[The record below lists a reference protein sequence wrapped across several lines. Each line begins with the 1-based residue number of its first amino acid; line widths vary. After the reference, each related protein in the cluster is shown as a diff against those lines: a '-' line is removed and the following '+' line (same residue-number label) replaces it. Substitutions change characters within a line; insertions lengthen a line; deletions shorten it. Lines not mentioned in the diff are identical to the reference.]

1 MPASHVG
8 AVSVLRRYPVKSMLG
23 EVVES
28 CEVTERG
35 VAGDRAYA
43 LLDVET
49 GRIASAK
56 NPRLWRALPT
66 IRADHDGDHVAM
78 TLPGAGAPESSLS
91 TADPARAGAALSA
104 YLGREVA
111 LVSRKP
117 GGATLQRSDPDEV
130 LASGLDAE
138 VHIEE
143 NEFGSLAP
151 PGTLVDAAP
160 VHLITTAT
168 LAAIDEHAG
177 APVDPVRYRPNIVVD
192 TPELGGFAENDWSQR
207 YARIG
212 AEVVLRV
219 IVGTPRCAIPTL
231 AHGDLPVNREALRIP
246 ARHNT
251 ITTERYG
258 RGAVAGVYAEVV
270 RPGRIRRGDRVELD
284 SGFDAAERV

>member
-8 AVSVLRRYPVKSMLG
+8 AVSVLRRYPVKSMFG

-35 VAGDRAYA
+35 IAGDRAYA
-43 LLDVET
+43 LLDVAT

-66 IRADHDGDHVAM
+66 IRAGHDGDHVAM
-78 TLPGAGAPESSLS
+78 TLPAAAPRTSLS
-91 TADPARAGAALSA
+91 TADPAGAGAALSA

-111 LVSRKP
+111 LVNRKP

-177 APVDPVRYRPNIVVD
+177 SPVDPVRYRPNIVID
-192 TPELGGFAENDWSQR
+192 TPHLRGFAENDWSQR
-207 YARIG
+207 YVRIG
-212 AEVVLRV
+212 AEVMLRV

-231 AHGDLPVNREALRIP
+231 AHGDLPVDREALRIP

-270 RPGRIRRGDRVELD
+270 RPGRIRCDDRVELD
-284 SGFDAAERV
+284 TDERV